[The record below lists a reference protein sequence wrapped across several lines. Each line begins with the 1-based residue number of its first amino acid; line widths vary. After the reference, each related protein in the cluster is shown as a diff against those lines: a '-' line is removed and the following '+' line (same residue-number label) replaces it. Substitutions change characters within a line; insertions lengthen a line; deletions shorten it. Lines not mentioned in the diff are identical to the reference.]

1 MALLTPLLSG
11 FIAAAIGIIP
21 PGLINMTAAK
31 INLKE
36 GKKNALWFVIG
47 AVLVIFFQV
56 YVAVLFARVIDNRP
70 DVVTLLREIGFVTF
84 SILTIYFLFIAKEPK
99 AKKKAK
105 IKKSSKK
112 SRFFLGMLL
121 SGLNFFPIPYYV
133 VVSVTLAT
141 YHLFVFENNTIFT
154 FVLGSVLGSFAAL
167 YSYIAFFGKIEK
179 KTDYLLRNMNTI
191 IGSITGLVALAT
203 LFNILNY
210 YFGQ

>member
-1 MALLTPLLSG
+1 MALFTPFLSG
-11 FIAAAIGIIP
+11 FIAAVIGIIP

-36 GKKNALWFVIG
+36 GKKNALWFAVG

-70 DVVTLLREIGFVTF
+70 DVVTLLREVGFVIF
-84 SILTIYFLFIAKEPK
+84 SILTVYFLFIAKEPK
-99 AKKKAK
+99 TKKKSK

-133 VVSVTLAT
+133 VVSVTLAS
-141 YHLFVFENNTIFT
+141 YHLFVFENNVIFT

-167 YSYIAFFGKIEK
+167 YSYIAFFGRIEK
-179 KTDYLLRNMNTI
+179 KTDYLMRNMNTI
-191 IGSITGLVALAT
+191 IGLITGLIAVAT

-210 YFGQ
+210 YFG

>member
-1 MALLTPLLSG
+1 MAIFTPLLSG

-21 PGLINMTAAK
+21 PGLLNMTAAK
-31 INLKE
+31 INMKE
-36 GKKNALWFVIG
+36 GKKNALSFVTG

-56 YVAVLFARVIDNRP
+56 SVAVLFARVIDNRP
-70 DVVTLLREIGFVTF
+70 DVVTLLREVGFVIF

-99 AKKKAK
+99 SKKKSK

-133 VVSVTLAT
+133 VVSVTLAS
-141 YHLFVFENNTIFT
+141 YNLFAFENNIIFT

-167 YSYIAFFGKIEK
+167 YSYIAFFGRIEK
-179 KTDYLLRNMNTI
+179 KTDYLMRNMNTI
-191 IGSITGLVALAT
+191 IGSITGLVAIVT

-210 YFGQ
+210 YFG

>member
-11 FIAAAIGIIP
+11 FIAAFIGIIP

-56 YVAVLFARVIDNRP
+56 FVAVLFAQVIDNRP
-70 DVVTLLREIGFVTF
+70 DVVTLLREVGFVIF
-84 SILTIYFLFIAKEPK
+84 AFLTIYFLFLAKEPK
-99 AKKKAK
+99 TKKKSK

-133 VVSVTLAT
+133 VVSVTLAS
-141 YHLFVFENNTIFT
+141 YHLFVFENNIIFT
-154 FVLGSVLGSFAAL
+154 FVLGSVLGSFAVL
-167 YSYIAFFGKIEK
+167 YSYIAFFGRIEK
-179 KTDYLLRNMNTI
+179 KTDYLMRNMNTI
-191 IGSITGLVALAT
+191 IGSITGLVAVVT

-210 YFGQ
+210 YFR

>member
-11 FIAAAIGIIP
+11 FIAAFIGIIP

-56 YVAVLFARVIDNRP
+56 FVAVLFAQVIDNRP
-70 DVVTLLREIGFVTF
+70 DVVTLLREVGFVIF
-84 SILTIYFLFIAKEPK
+84 AFLTIYFLFLAKEPK
-99 AKKKAK
+99 TKKKSK

-133 VVSVTLAT
+133 VVSVTLAS
-141 YHLFVFENNTIFT
+141 YHLFVFENNIIFT
-154 FVLGSVLGSFAAL
+154 FVLGSVIGSFAAL
-167 YSYIAFFGKIEK
+167 YSYVAFFGRIEK
-179 KTDYLLRNMNTI
+179 KTDYLMRNMNTI
-191 IGSITGLVALAT
+191 IGSITGLIAFVT

-210 YFGQ
+210 YFG

>member
-1 MALLTPLLSG
+1 MALLTPLFSG

-21 PGLINMTAAK
+21 PGLLNMTAAK

-36 GKKNALWFVIG
+36 GKKNALWFVVG

-56 YVAVLFARVIDNRP
+56 SVAVLFARVIDDRP
-70 DVVTLLREIGFVTF
+70 DVVTLLREVGFVIF
-84 SILTIYFLFIAKEPK
+84 SILTIYFLFIAKDPK
-99 AKKKAK
+99 NKKKSK

-133 VVSVTLAT
+133 LVSVTLAS
-141 YHLFVFENNTIFT
+141 YHLFAFENNIIFT

-167 YSYIAFFGKIEK
+167 YSYIAFFGKIEQ
-179 KTDYLLRNMNTI
+179 KTDYIMRNMNKI
-191 IGSITGLVALAT
+191 IGAITGLVAIVT

-210 YFGQ
+210 YFG

>member
-1 MALLTPLLSG
+1 MVYLTPLLSG
-11 FIAAAIGIIP
+11 FIAAIGIIP

-36 GKKNALWFVIG
+36 GKKNAFWFVIG

-70 DVVTLLREIGFVTF
+70 DVVTLLREVGFVIF
-84 SILTIYFLFIAKEPK
+84 SILTIYFLFIAKDPIT
-99 AKKKAK
+99 KKKSK

-121 SGLNFFPIPYYV
+121 SSLNFFPIPYYV
-133 VVSVTLAT
+133 VVSVTLAS
-141 YHLFVFENNTIFT
+141 YHLFVFENNIIFT
-154 FVLGSVLGSFAAL
+154 FVLGSVIGSFAVL
-167 YSYIAFFGKIEK
+167 YSYIAFFGRIEK
-179 KTDYLLRNMNTI
+179 KTDYLMRNMNTI
-191 IGSITGLVALAT
+191 IGSITGLIAIVT

-210 YFGQ
+210 YFG

>member
-1 MALLTPLLSG
+1 MVYLAPLISG

-70 DVVTLLREIGFVTF
+70 DVLTLLREVGFVIF

-99 AKKKAK
+99 TKKKSK

-133 VVSVTLAT
+133 VVSVTLAS
-141 YHLFVFENNTIFT
+141 YHLFVFENIIIFT
-154 FVLGSVLGSFAAL
+154 FVLGSILGSFAVL
-167 YSYIAFFGKIEK
+167 YSYIAFFGRIEK
-179 KTDYLLRNMNTI
+179 KTDYLMRNMNTI
-191 IGSITGLVALAT
+191 IGSITGLVAIAT

-210 YFGQ
+210 YFG

>member
-1 MALLTPLLSG
+1 MALFTPLLSG

-31 INLKE
+31 INMKE

-56 YVAVLFARVIDNRP
+56 SVAVLFARVIDNRP
-70 DVVTLLREIGFVTF
+70 DVVTLLREVGFVIF
-84 SILTIYFLFIAKEPK
+84 AILTIYFLFIAKEPK
-99 AKKKAK
+99 SKKKAK

-133 VVSVTLAT
+133 VVSVTLAS
-141 YHLFVFENNTIFT
+141 YHLFAFENNIIFT

-167 YSYIAFFGKIEK
+167 YSYIAFFGRIEK
-179 KTDYLLRNMNTI
+179 KTDYLMRNMNTI
-191 IGSITGLVALAT
+191 IGSITGLVAIAT
-203 LFNILNY
+203 LFNILSY
-210 YFGQ
+210 YFG

>member
-1 MALLTPLLSG
+1 MVYLTPLLSG

-56 YVAVLFARVIDNRP
+56 YVAVLFAQVIDNRP
-70 DVVTLLREIGFVTF
+70 DVVTLLREIGFVIF

-99 AKKKAK
+99 TKKKSK

-121 SGLNFFPIPYYV
+121 SALNFFPIPYYV
-133 VVSVTLAT
+133 VVSVTLAS
-141 YHLFVFENNTIFT
+141 YNLFVFENSIIFT
-154 FVLGSVLGSFAAL
+154 FVLGSILGSFAVL
-167 YSYIAFFGKIEK
+167 YSYIGFFEKIEK
-179 KTDYLLRNMNTI
+179 KTDYIMRNMNTI
-191 IGSITGLVALAT
+191 IGSITGLVAVVT

-210 YFGQ
+210 YFG

>member
-1 MALLTPLLSG
+1 MAFLTPLFSG

-21 PGLINMTAAK
+21 PGLLNMTAAK

-56 YVAVLFARVIDNRP
+56 SVAVLFARVIDDRP
-70 DVVTLLREIGFVTF
+70 DVVTLLREVGFVIF

-99 AKKKAK
+99 SKKKAK

-133 VVSVTLAT
+133 LVSVTLAS
-141 YHLFVFENNTIFT
+141 YHLFVFENNIIFI
-154 FVLGSVLGSFAAL
+154 FVLGSVLGSFTAL
-167 YSYIAFFGKIEK
+167 YSYIAFFGKIEQ
-179 KTDYLLRNMNTI
+179 KTDYLMRNMNKI
-191 IGSITGLVALAT
+191 IGTVTGLVAVAT

-210 YFGQ
+210 YFG

>member
-11 FIAAAIGIIP
+11 FIAAFIGIIP

-31 INLKE
+31 VNMKE
-36 GKKNALWFVIG
+36 GKKNALWFVAG

-56 YVAVLFARVIDNRP
+56 SLAVLFAQVIDNRP
-70 DVVTLLREIGFVTF
+70 DVVTLLREVGFAIF

-99 AKKKAK
+99 AKKSK

-133 VVSVTLAT
+133 VVSVTLAS
-141 YHLFVFENNTIFT
+141 YHLFAFENNIIFT

-167 YSYIAFFGKIEK
+167 YSYIGFFGRIEK
-179 KTDYLLRNMNTI
+179 KTDYIMRNMNTI
-191 IGSITGLVALAT
+191 IGSITGIIAIAT

-210 YFGQ
+210 YFG

>member
-1 MALLTPLLSG
+1 MAFLTPLFSG

-21 PGLINMTAAK
+21 PGLLNMTAAK

-56 YVAVLFARVIDNRP
+56 SVAVLFARVIDDRP
-70 DVVTLLREIGFVTF
+70 DVVTLLREVGFVIF

-99 AKKKAK
+99 SKKKAK

-133 VVSVTLAT
+133 LVSVTLAS
-141 YHLFVFENNTIFT
+141 YHLFVFENNIIFI

-167 YSYIAFFGKIEK
+167 YSYIAFFGKIEQ
-179 KTDYLLRNMNTI
+179 KTDYLMRNMNKI
-191 IGSITGLVALAT
+191 IGTVTGLVAVAT

-210 YFGQ
+210 YFG

>member
-1 MALLTPLLSG
+1 MAYFTPLISG
-11 FIAAAIGIIP
+11 FIAAFIGIIP

-31 INLKE
+31 VNLKE
-36 GKKNALWFVIG
+36 GKKNALWFVVG

-56 YVAVLFARVIDNRP
+56 YVAVLFAQVIDNRP
-70 DVVTLLREIGFVTF
+70 DVLTLLREVGFVIF
-84 SILTIYFLFIAKEPK
+84 SILTIYFLFIAKEPIT
-99 AKKKAK
+99 KKKSK

-133 VVSVTLAT
+133 VVSVTLAS

-154 FVLGSVLGSFAAL
+154 FVLGSVLGSFAVL
-167 YSYIAFFGKIEK
+167 YSYIAFFGRIEK
-179 KTDYLLRNMNTI
+179 KTDYLMRNMNTI
-191 IGSITGLVALAT
+191 IGSITGLVAIVT

-210 YFGQ
+210 YFR

>member
-1 MALLTPLLSG
+1 MAYLTPLLSG
-11 FIAAAIGIIP
+11 FIAAFIGIIP

-36 GKKNALWFVIG
+36 GKKNALWFVAG

-56 YVAVLFARVIDNRP
+56 YVAVLFAQVIDNRP
-70 DVVTLLREIGFVTF
+70 DVLTLLREVGFVIF
-84 SILTIYFLFIAKEPK
+84 SILTIYFLFIAKEPIT
-99 AKKKAK
+99 KKKSK

-121 SGLNFFPIPYYV
+121 SGLNFFPIPFYV
-133 VVSVTLAT
+133 VVSVTLAS

-154 FVLGSVLGSFAAL
+154 FVLGSVLGSLAVL
-167 YSYIAFFGKIEK
+167 YSYIAFFGRIEK
-179 KTDYLLRNMNTI
+179 KTDYLMRNMNTI
-191 IGSITGLVALAT
+191 IGSITGLVAIVT

-210 YFGQ
+210 YFG

>member
-1 MALLTPLLSG
+1 MGYLTPLLSG

-36 GKKNALWFVIG
+36 GKKNALWFAIG

-70 DVVTLLREIGFVTF
+70 DVVTLLREVGFGIF
-84 SILTIYFLFIAKEPK
+84 SILTIYFLFLAKEPK
-99 AKKKAK
+99 TKKKSK

-133 VVSVTLAT
+133 VVSVTLAS
-141 YHLFVFENNTIFT
+141 YHLFVFENNIIFT

-167 YSYIAFFGKIEK
+167 YGYIAFFGKIEK
-179 KTDYLLRNMNTI
+179 KTDYLMRNMNTI
-191 IGSITGLVALAT
+191 IGTITGVIALVT

-210 YFGQ
+210 YFG

>member
-1 MALLTPLLSG
+1 MAYLTPLLSG
-11 FIAAAIGIIP
+11 FIAAFIGIIP

-36 GKKNALWFVIG
+36 GKKNALWFVAG

-56 YVAVLFARVIDNRP
+56 YVAVLFAQVIDNRP
-70 DVVTLLREIGFVTF
+70 DVLTLLREVGFVIF
-84 SILTIYFLFIAKEPK
+84 SILTIYFLFIAKDPIT
-99 AKKKAK
+99 KKKSK

-121 SGLNFFPIPYYV
+121 SGLNFFPIPFYV
-133 VVSVTLAT
+133 IVSVTLAS

-154 FVLGSVLGSFAAL
+154 FVLGSVLGSFAVL
-167 YSYIAFFGKIEK
+167 YSYIAFFGRIEK
-179 KTDYLLRNMNTI
+179 KTDYLMRNMNTI
-191 IGSITGLVALAT
+191 IGSITGLVAIVT

-210 YFGQ
+210 YFG

>member
-1 MALLTPLLSG
+1 MVYLTPLLSG

-36 GKKNALWFVIG
+36 GKKNSLWFAIG

-70 DVVTLLREIGFVTF
+70 DVVTLLREIGFVIF

-99 AKKKAK
+99 TKKKAA

-121 SGLNFFPIPYYV
+121 SVLNFFPIPYYV
-133 VVSVTLAT
+133 VVSVTLAS
-141 YHLFVFENNTIFT
+141 YNLFVFENTIIFT
-154 FVLGSVLGSFAAL
+154 FVLGSVLGSFAVL

-179 KTDYLLRNMNTI
+179 KTDYLMRNMNTI
-191 IGSITGLVALAT
+191 IGSITGLVAIAT

-210 YFGQ
+210 YFG

>member
-1 MALLTPLLSG
+1 MVYLTPILSG

-70 DVVTLLREIGFVTF
+70 DVVTLLREVGFVIF

-99 AKKKAK
+99 TKKKSK

-121 SGLNFFPIPYYV
+121 SVLNFFPIPYYV
-133 VVSVTLAT
+133 VVSVTLAS
-141 YHLFVFENNTIFT
+141 YNLFVFENTIIFA
-154 FVLGSVLGSFAAL
+154 FVLGSVLGSFVVL

-179 KTDYLLRNMNTI
+179 KTDYLMRNMNTI
-191 IGSITGLVALAT
+191 IGSITGLVAVVT

-210 YFGQ
+210 YFG

>member
-11 FIAAAIGIIP
+11 FIAAFIGIIP

-56 YVAVLFARVIDNRP
+56 FVAVLFAQVIDNRP
-70 DVVTLLREIGFVTF
+70 DVVTLLREVGFVIF
-84 SILTIYFLFIAKEPK
+84 AFLTIYFLFLAKEPK
-99 AKKKAK
+99 TKKKSK

-133 VVSVTLAT
+133 VVSVTLAS
-141 YHLFVFENNTIFT
+141 YHLFVFENNIIFT

-167 YSYIAFFGKIEK
+167 YSYVAFFGRIEK
-179 KTDYLLRNMNTI
+179 KTGYLMRNMNTI
-191 IGSITGLVALAT
+191 IGSITGLVAVVT

-210 YFGQ
+210 YFG

>member
-1 MALLTPLLSG
+1 MVYLTPLLSG

-36 GKKNALWFVIG
+36 GKKNALWFAIG

-70 DVVTLLREIGFVTF
+70 DVVTLLREVGFGIF

-99 AKKKAK
+99 TKKKSK

-133 VVSVTLAT
+133 VVSVTLAS
-141 YHLFVFENNTIFT
+141 YHLFVFENNIIFT

-167 YSYIAFFGKIEK
+167 YSYIAFFGRIEK
-179 KTDYLLRNMNTI
+179 KTDYIMRNMNTI
-191 IGSITGLVALAT
+191 IGSITGLIALAT

-210 YFGQ
+210 YFG

>member
-1 MALLTPLLSG
+1 MVYLAPLISG

-70 DVVTLLREIGFVTF
+70 DVLTLLREVGFVIF

-99 AKKKAK
+99 TKKKSK

-133 VVSVTLAT
+133 VVSVALAS
-141 YHLFVFENNTIFT
+141 YNLFVFENTIIFT
-154 FVLGSVLGSFAAL
+154 FVLGSVLGSFAVL
-167 YSYIAFFGKIEK
+167 YSYIAFFGRIEK
-179 KTDYLLRNMNTI
+179 KTDYLMRNMNTI
-191 IGSITGLVALAT
+191 IGSITGLVAIAT

-210 YFGQ
+210 YFG

>member
-1 MALLTPLLSG
+1 MAFLTPLISG
-11 FIAAAIGIIP
+11 FIAAFIGIIP

-31 INLKE
+31 VNLKE
-36 GKKNALWFVIG
+36 GKKNALWFVAG
-47 AVLVIFFQV
+47 AILVIFFQV

-70 DVVTLLREIGFVTF
+70 DVVTLLREVGFVIF
-84 SILTIYFLFIAKEPK
+84 SILTIYFLFLAKEPK
-99 AKKKAK
+99 TKKKSK

-133 VVSVTLAT
+133 VVSVTLAS
-141 YHLFVFENNTIFT
+141 YQLFVFENNIIFT

-167 YSYIAFFGKIEK
+167 YSYIGFFGRIEK
-179 KTDYLLRNMNTI
+179 KTDYIMRNMNTI
-191 IGSITGLVALAT
+191 IGSVTGLIAIIT

-210 YFGQ
+210 YFG

>member
-1 MALLTPLLSG
+1 MVYLTPLLSG

-56 YVAVLFARVIDNRP
+56 YVAVLFAQVIDNRP
-70 DVVTLLREIGFVTF
+70 DVVTLLREIGFVIF

-99 AKKKAK
+99 TKKKSK

-121 SGLNFFPIPYYV
+121 SALNFFPIPYYV
-133 VVSVTLAT
+133 VVSVTLAS
-141 YHLFVFENNTIFT
+141 YNLFVFENSIIFT
-154 FVLGSVLGSFAAL
+154 FVLGSVLGSFAVL
-167 YSYIAFFGKIEK
+167 YSYIGFFEKIEK
-179 KTDYLLRNMNTI
+179 KTDYLMRNMNTI
-191 IGSITGLVALAT
+191 IGSITGLVAIVT

-210 YFGQ
+210 YFG